1 MTVVKTIFKSLTSE
15 NRWIALQKEKAE
27 LQSKPIT
34 PALQEKIDVIS
45 SIMTSCKVGFN
56 LSEAKVK
63 KITKFL
69 KEKTGILKI
78 KYGILPDEPK
88 PKSVLFKDVVV
99 LYLESNGQIIF
110 KENEA

>member
-27 LQSKPIT
+27 MQSKPIT

-63 KITKFL
+63 KVTKFL
-69 KEKTGILKI
+69 KEKTGN
-78 KYGILPDEPK
+78 
-88 PKSVLFKDVVV
+88 SNSLFKFTREIIRHNFVIGHFTFISIDTPF
-99 LYLESNGQIIF
+99 YLF
-110 KENEA
+110 L

>member
-27 LQSKPIT
+27 MQSKPIT

-63 KITKFL
+63 KVTKFL
-69 KEKTGILKI
+69 KEKTGNSKI
-78 KYGILPDEPK
+78 KYGTIPVDSK
-88 PKSVLFKDVVV
+88 PQSTLFKDVVI
-99 LYLESNGQIIF
+99 LYVESNGQIIF

>member
-27 LQSKPIT
+27 MQSKPIT

-63 KITKFL
+63 KVTKFL
-69 KEKTGILKI
+69 KEKTGNSKI
-78 KYGILPDEPK
+78 KYGTIPADSK
-88 PKSVLFKDVVV
+88 PQSALFKDVVI
-99 LYLESNGQIIF
+99 LYVESNGQIIF

>member
-27 LQSKPIT
+27 MQSKPIT
-34 PALQEKIDVIS
+34 PALQEKIDVLS

-63 KITKFL
+63 KVTKFL
-69 KEKTGILKI
+69 KEKTGNSKI
-78 KYGILPDEPK
+78 KYGTIPVDSK
-88 PKSVLFKDVVV
+88 PQSTLFKDVVI
-99 LYLESNGQIIF
+99 LYVESNGQIIF

>member
-1 MTVVKTIFKSLTSE
+1 MTVVKTIFKSITSE

-34 PALQEKIDVIS
+34 PTIQEKIDVIS

-63 KITKFL
+63 KVTKFL
-69 KEKTGILKI
+69 KEKTGNCKI
-78 KYGILPDEPK
+78 KYGTIPVDSK
-88 PKSVLFKDVVV
+88 PQSTLFKDVVI
-99 LYLESNGQIIF
+99 LYVESNGQIIF

>member
-1 MTVVKTIFKSLTSE
+1 M
-15 NRWIALQKEKAE
+15 
-27 LQSKPIT
+27 QSKPIT

-63 KITKFL
+63 KVTKFL
-69 KEKTGILKI
+69 KEKTGNSKI
-78 KYGILPDEPK
+78 KYGTIPADSK
-88 PKSVLFKDVVV
+88 PQSALFKDVVI
-99 LYLESNGQIIF
+99 LYVESNGQIIF

>member
-1 MTVVKTIFKSLTSE
+1 MTVVKTIFKSITSE

-27 LQSKPIT
+27 IQTKPIT
-34 PALQEKIDVIS
+34 SEIQDKIDVIS

-69 KEKTGILKI
+69 KETTGNNKL
-78 KYGILPDEPK
+78 KYGIIPEDSK
-88 PKSVLFKDVVV
+88 PKSILFKDVIV
-99 LYLESNGQIIF
+99 LYTESNGQIIF
-110 KENEA
+110 KENEL